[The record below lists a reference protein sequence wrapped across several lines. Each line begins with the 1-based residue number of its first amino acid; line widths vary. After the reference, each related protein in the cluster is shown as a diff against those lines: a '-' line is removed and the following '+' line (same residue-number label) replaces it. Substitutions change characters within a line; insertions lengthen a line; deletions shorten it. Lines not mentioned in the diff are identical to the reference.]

1 MESKIS
7 IIIPVYNAEKTLYKC
22 LESLILQKYKNIEII
37 LINDKSTDKSKEIC
51 IEFAEKYNFIKYISN
66 QNNLGVSATRNIG
79 LQEATG
85 EYVMFVDSDDWVDY
99 NYCDC
104 LLNELESHNAQLAIS
119 GFWYHNDIMGVEPQ
133 RNVFNEGCYI
143 DIKSKNDVVELYSK
157 WHFSAL
163 WNKIFLKSIIDKN
176 EIRFDENISI
186 GEDMRFGIDYVRCID
201 NDLIVVIN
209 KSLYHYIHI
218 NPNSLWYKH
227 MNQLDISVESMKY
240 LFDTLDEKAKSD
252 KYTIETFNKGLLYS
266 YTNYLDFIVKS
277 KSLSK
282 KQKKDEINKILKNQR
297 YIDCVKKCRFDENE
311 STFKDM
317 CYSREYKSWIKLKNR
332 FLLKQFIYEKF
343 MAFKKFTQK
352 INYRLKREK
361 NNVII
366 KKAKKQL
373 NNDNF
378 TIISQ
383 NCTGGVFYHDM
394 KIKFLSPT
402 INLHFKSKD
411 FIRFVNNIEYYL
423 SQELVMR
430 YGEFYPIGR
439 LDDIEIY
446 FNHYETCKEAVEK
459 WNQRK
464 ERINLEK
471 IFVLITDRDGF
482 NEELFNEFINI
493 KYPKLLFTGNKK
505 YKNENSIYYSEFED
519 NNQIGDILSNKKF
532 YKEYKLINCINKL

>member
-37 LINDKSTDKSKEIC
+37 LINDKSTDKSEEIC

-79 LQEATG
+79 IQEATG
-85 EYVMFVDSDDWVDY
+85 EYIMFVDSDDWVDY
-99 NYCDC
+99 NYCDY
-104 LLNELESHNAQLAIS
+104 LLNELKSYNAQLAIS
-119 GFWYHNDIMGVEPQ
+119 GFWYHNDIKGVDPQ
-133 RNVFNEGCYI
+133 RNVFNESCDI

-163 WNKIFLKSIIDKN
+163 WNKIFVKSIIDAN
-176 EIRFDENISI
+176 GIRFDESISI
-186 GEDMRFGIDYVRCID
+186 GEDMRFGIDYVRCMD
-201 NDLIVVIN
+201 DDLIVIIN
-209 KSLYHYIHI
+209 KPLYHYMHI
-218 NPNSLWYKH
+218 NPDSLWYKH
-227 MNQLDISVESMKY
+227 MNQLEISIESMKY
-240 LFDTLDEKAKSD
+240 LFDTLDEKAKND
-252 KYTIETFNKGLLYS
+252 KYTIEIFNKGLLYS
-266 YTNYLDFIVKS
+266 YINYLDFIVKS

-282 KQKKDEINKILKNQR
+282 KQKKDEVNKILENKQ
-297 YIDCVKKCRFDENE
+297 YIDCVKNCRFDENE
-311 STFKDM
+311 LTFKDM
-317 CYSREYKSWIKLKNR
+317 CCSIEYKSWIKLKNR
-332 FLLKQFIYEKF
+332 FLLKQCVYEKF
-343 MAFKKFTQK
+343 MTLKKFTQK
-352 INYRLKREK
+352 INNRLKRQK

-383 NCTGGVFYHDM
+383 NCTGGIFYHDM
-394 KIKFLSPT
+394 KMKFLSPT
-402 INLHFKSKD
+402 INLHFQSKD

-423 SQELVMR
+423 SQELVIR
-430 YGEFYPIGR
+430 YGELYPIGR

-464 ERINLEK
+464 ERINLDK
-471 IFVLITDRDGF
+471 ILVLITDKDGF
-482 NEELFNEFINI
+482 NNELFNEFINI

-505 YKNENSIYYSEFED
+505 YKNENSIYYSEFEGND
-519 NNQIGDILSNKKF
+519 QIGDILSNRKF
-532 YKEYKLINCINKL
+532 YKEYKLINCVNKL